1 MSSPSA
7 PDWFRR
13 AIGEGLMRLYALSL
27 PGYPAA
33 ETVKLTKAAWCDA
46 LWAARRWTP
55 EDQGRLAAAFTRLAT
70 ATERWPAPR
79 ALIQHLPARPEQ
91 SSAHALAYK
100 PDERAR
106 ANASRH
112 IRHILSQLRSH
123 QP

>member
-1 MSSPSA
+1 MSSRPSA

-46 LWAARRWTP
+46 LWSARRWTP
-55 EDQGRLAAAFTRLAT
+55 EDQGRLGVAFARLAAT
-70 ATERWPAPR
+70 AERWPPPR
-79 ALIQHLPARPEQ
+79 ALLAHLPTRGELRPDR
-91 SSAHALAYK
+91 ALAYK
-100 PDERAR
+100 PDDRQR
-106 ANASRH
+106 ANAARH
-112 IRHILSQLRSH
+112 IAQILSQLRS